1 MADYINGKEMYSELV
16 IYNNQ
21 YLESIK
27 NNEEKPQVSD
37 KLCNSFI
44 QIATRLSNSY
54 NFVGYSYKEDMIG
67 DAIEKCLKKVHCF
80 DPNQSEQ
87 SFSFFT
93 QICWNSFLLR
103 IKKEQQQSSV
113 KARLIRN
120 KMSSEFVEHGADYD
134 NENGDNGFVEF
145 LKANDAFVDYVEQ
158 SKNAIKQHESTKHRN
173 KTPYRK
179 KADNVSKEV
188 IPEVDLTIFE
198 C

>member
-1 MADYINGKEMYSELV
+1 MADYVNNKELYAELKL
-16 IYNNQ
+16 YNQ
-21 YLESIK
+21 KYKLSLELG
-27 NNEEKPQVSD
+27 EEKPQISD
-37 KLCNSFI
+37 KIANAII
-44 QIATRLSNSY
+44 QIATRMSNSY
-54 NFVGYSYKEDMIG
+54 NFVGYSYKSEMISDG
-67 DAIEKCLKKVHCF
+67 ILKCFSKIHSF
-80 DPNQSEQ
+80 DPEKSENPFAWASQ
-87 SFSFFT
+87 VV
-93 QICWNSFLLR
+93 WNSFLLR

-145 LKANDAFVDYVEQ
+145 LKANDAFVDYIEQ
-158 SKNAIKQHESTKHRN
+158 SKTSTKQNESTKHRN

-179 KADNVSKEV
+179 KADTVVKEV